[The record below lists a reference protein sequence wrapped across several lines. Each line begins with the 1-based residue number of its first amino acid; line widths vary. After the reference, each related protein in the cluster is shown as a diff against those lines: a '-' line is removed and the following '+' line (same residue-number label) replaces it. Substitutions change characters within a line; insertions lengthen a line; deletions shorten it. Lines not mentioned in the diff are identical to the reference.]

1 MVSQK
6 LLEFAKSF
14 VTDFQLK
21 SSKSSE
27 ILLNVCYLNMIKKE
41 PIKLYNLIFRLHSFS
56 VSMGWNCR
64 SWPTHFSAHNFLS
77 VNILSNVTAAY
88 FVFCITHRSWRSLSN
103 SCTFLYSRTMLSD
116 KQSEHSFRLQPISV
130 RKCIFLGIEK
140 ILPKFHLAFPNNI

>member
-56 VSMGWNCR
+56 VSMG
-64 SWPTHFSAHNFLS
+64 
-77 VNILSNVTAAY
+77 
-88 FVFCITHRSWRSLSN
+88 
-103 SCTFLYSRTMLSD
+103 
-116 KQSEHSFRLQPISV
+116 
-130 RKCIFLGIEK
+130 
-140 ILPKFHLAFPNNI
+140 